1 MIPTD
6 LDGAVVLSTAV
17 VLPGAGTGRTK
28 HFRDGAL
35 LNDRIRNLAI
45 ARYDEADEVYL
56 FYCDTHWNVL
66 TDTLHSTVEAAV
78 DQAHFEFGD
87 VIFTESPSA

>member
-1 MIPTD
+1 MIPTE
-6 LDGAVVLSTAV
+6 LDGAAVLSTAV

-35 LNDRIRNLAI
+35 LNDGIRNIAI

-56 FYCDTHWNVL
+56 FYCDADWKVL
-66 TDTLHSTVEAAV
+66 TDTLHPTVEAAV
-78 DQAHFEFGD
+78 GQAQLEFGD
-87 VIFTESPSA
+87 VIFAESLPA